1 MDRVGFTREMVLGF
15 REFRALAWLRVKGAA
30 SKNGTRP
37 RVDRKDASARWRW
50 LVGVIG
56 A

>member
-1 MDRVGFTREMVLGF
+1 MGRVGFTREMVLGF

-37 RVDRKDASARWRW
+37 RVTVKMPRLA
-50 LVGVIG
+50 G
-56 A
+56 AGLLE